1 MKRIFI
7 YCLFIVINMNSI
19 FAQEFNEKYIDK
31 RVGSEILI
39 DQCNRDGLKEGTFGV
54 AFNFQY
60 AGYNSDIYTITK
72 LKNHLE
78 NITIKL
84 VFGSWCYDSEIQ
96 VPRFIKVLDEIGFD
110 DLNLTIIAVDRLK
123 KSHELSIDDLKI
135 KYVPTFII
143 YKNDNEIG
151 RIVENPK
158 ISLEMDLLKILQKEQ

>member
-1 MKRIFI
+1 
-7 YCLFIVINMNSI
+7 MNSI